1 MTRQELIRDS
11 LQEFLSKFIP
21 ITVVIRNK
29 KLQISEETLQTIQD
43 AESGMNYATKAEL
56 PLPKSTFELCHYGT
70 AIRDKIFLNI
80 DDYQVEQSTKR
91 LARRK
96 GSWQLRLIG
105 WNEKKIKFDIMKYPE
120 PEWEGKKPEKDEK
133 VYSKFVKKW
142 PTTLDKQ
149 AIAESESRIQQL
161 GNIFANPA
169 SLTTQKV
176 KELEQALKEYV
187 EVEQAYNEM
196 KQNLDGAR
204 EKQQELINGVEH
216 LDTKAQALNAEIAL
230 ISDQQ
235 RLNRVQNQL
244 QHLQEERKTRS
255 FLKIWRDLLHRY
267 LRWAQRELGAS
278 LPVKSLLS
286 LEENYLDLSVPLE
299 ELYDEISSE
308 FIAKAE
314 LLYTQRKLFTAKIG
328 SQQQL
333 KGRLENG
340 KTIIFQLRELQQDI
354 EDTQRRLEELEPFQK
369 AKEMNIKLDTAKK
382 ELLASSAK
390 FQMLERS
397 AAELKAQWQDATENL
412 KQGLQKK

>member
-1 MTRQELIRDS
+1 MSRQELIRDS
-11 LQEFLSKFIP
+11 LQEFLSQFIP

-43 AESGMNYATKAEL
+43 AELGMKYAEEAEL

-70 AIRDKIFLNI
+70 AIRDKIFPNI

-91 LARRK
+91 RARRK
-96 GSWQLRLIG
+96 GSWQLKLIG
-105 WNEKKIKFDIMKYPE
+105 WNEKKIKFDIMKFPE

-133 VYSKFVKKW
+133 LYSKFVKKW
-142 PTTLDKQ
+142 PTKLDKK
-149 AIAESESRIQQL
+149 AIAEYESKIQQL
-161 GNIFANPA
+161 GNLFANPA
-169 SLTTQKV
+169 SPTTQKV
-176 KELEQALKEYV
+176 NQLEHSLKEYA
-187 EVEQAYNEM
+187 EAEQTHKEM
-196 KQNLDGAR
+196 KQNLDDAR
-204 EKQQELINGVEH
+204 ERQQELINKVEH
-216 LDTKAQALNAEIAL
+216 LDTKTQALNAEIAL
-230 ISDQQ
+230 LSDHQHLISA
-235 RLNRVQNQL
+235 QNQL

-286 LEENYLDLSVPLE
+286 LEDNYLDLSVPLE
-299 ELYDEISSE
+299 ELYDEISAE

-314 LLYTQRKLFTAKIG
+314 LLYAQRKQFVAKVG

-340 KTIIFQLRELQQDI
+340 KSTIFQLRELQQDI
-354 EDTQRRLEELEPFQK
+354 EDTQRRLEELELFQK
-369 AKEMNIKLDTAKK
+369 AKEINIKLDTAKK
-382 ELLASSAK
+382 ELLASSGK

-397 AAELKAQWQDATENL
+397 AAELAAQKQESTENL
-412 KQGLQKK
+412 QRSLKKK